1 MVDAARN
8 RLGQAQAAYATA
20 LSGGAGT
27 AEARSRLE
35 RAQDD
40 LDAMQAQARA
50 EAEQAEA
57 ARRQQIQAAAVDE
70 AKAVAQQVQAR
81 IQALATVTVPSVELP
96 PSVVATVIEARQR
109 AAATADA
116 AGAARA
122 KISHLLGRQQA
133 LEQRRS
139 QIMASRQAGQGDDA
153 KDGPALAL
161 IQADSEALSTL
172 IEQATADAAEP
183 VRRAEAAAA
192 AIGHAE
198 TLWQQAVEAATTQA
212 LTEITWALES
222 ALVQAASELYP
233 RRLNGGTAWRPGH
246 ELKHLVGYGSP
257 LARGAA

>member
-1 MVDAARN
+1 MSAS
-8 RLGQAQAAYATA
+8 TA
-20 LSGGAGT
+20 LDFTT
-27 AEARSRLE
+27 A
-35 RAQDD
+35 
-40 LDAMQAQARA
+40 
-50 EAEQAEA
+50 
-57 ARRQQIQAAAVDE
+57 
-70 AKAVAQQVQAR
+70 
-81 IQALATVTVPSVELP
+81 
-96 PSVVATVIEARQR
+96 
-109 AAATADA
+109 
-116 AGAARA
+116 
-122 KISHLLGRQQA
+122 
-133 LEQRRS
+133 
-139 QIMASRQAGQGDDA
+139 
-153 KDGPALAL
+153 ALAL

-222 ALVQAASELYP
+222 ALVRAASELYP